1 MEGGAGSIPGQG
13 TKMPHASAAWPNQI
27 NKSRAEWGGGK
38 TNITH
43 HQYGCGATQDSY
55 TLLME
60 KVSLECSF
68 TFSLKATCYHMSPG
82 YLPKRNGSAC
92 PRKILNKEWS

>member
-43 HQYGCGATQDSY
+43 HQYGCGAIQDSY

-60 KVSLECSF
+60 MQKSL
-68 TFSLKATCYHMSPG
+68 LGM
-82 YLPKRNGSAC
+82 
-92 PRKILNKEWS
+92 

>member
-55 TLLME
+55 TLTHGNA
-60 KVSLECSF
+60 KKSPWNVVSHF
-68 TFSLKATCYHMSPG
+68 P
-82 YLPKRNGSAC
+82 
-92 PRKILNKEWS
+92 